1 MEIEVAPKE
10 RRPPATLAG
19 NQVRRVVALKS
30 GPLCTHFLGMG
41 HPSGWWFDE
50 NGLPSGETR
59 MMNRTMMNRTRN
71 VLCTL
76 MLLWGMGV
84 AQEKTQPFASV
95 DAAFRLGRL
104 RWTAASG
111 PFQAARTQLG
121 ENFEPEL
128 WRYLADDVDKQDR
141 IANFLTYSEYLHGN
155 LPMPDLA
162 RRIYLKSLSLLK
174 GKTDLS
180 SRVAFV
186 TASINAAVES
196 AELDLAAEAQ
206 QHKSDAERMLAA
218 DKFLQT
224 AVPAMEDYDSCVYD
238 AIGDAK
244 VANPASACLGKKA
257 ASDTK
262 VAMIEVGEIPAE
274 SIVSKANPRWPKG
287 AKAGVGARTLKVQV
301 VIDGFG
307 KVESVEA
314 LGGSSA
320 LKNAALKDGA
330 LEVAALAAARK
341 ARFERTM
348 YQGDAV
354 KVRGWLAYAY

>member
-1 MEIEVAPKE
+1 
-10 RRPPATLAG
+10 
-19 NQVRRVVALKS
+19 
-30 GPLCTHFLGMG
+30 
-41 HPSGWWFDE
+41 
-50 NGLPSGETR
+50 

-141 IANFLTYSEYLHGN
+141 IANFLTYPEYLHGN

-162 RRIYLKSLSLLK
+162 RRIDLKSLSLLK

-218 DKFLQT
+218 DKFLRA
-224 AVPAMEDYDSCVYD
+224 AVPAMEDYDNCVYD
-238 AIGDAK
+238 AIGDSKDAS
-244 VANPASACLGKKA
+244 PASACLGKKA
-257 ASDTK
+257 ASDMK
-262 VAMIEVGEIPAE
+262 VTMIEVGEIPAE
-274 SIVSKANPRWPKG
+274 NIVSKPKPQWPKG
-287 AKAGVGARTLKVQV
+287 AKAGVGAGTLKVQV
-301 VIDGFG
+301 VIDGSG

-314 LGGSSA
+314 LGGTSP
-320 LKNAALKDGA
+320 LEHGA
-330 LEVAALAAARK
+330 LEHAALAAAHK